1 MWSTHRGNGQIS
13 CVAFLHTFGMK
24 IEWLDKLKIM
34 TKNSTSKESEP
45 EKVLEFEGGFFSGM

>member
-1 MWSTHRGNGQIS
+1 
-13 CVAFLHTFGMK
+13 MK